1 MQVTPHVYV
10 MHIDDDSVY
19 HPGGSNNYFVGDPRE
34 AMVLID
40 TGDQQR
46 EWTRSIL
53 EYYEQLGRPKI
64 SAILLT
70 HSHQDHIGGLDR
82 IYDVVQAPVRCHPKL
97 VQKLASMV
105 GLDVVVPLKSR
116 EMVRTGGD
124 VAVQALF
131 TPGHEVDHVAFH
143 LQADRILFTGDCVL
157 GASSTTVRDLT
168 SYMQSLQLLTTYPHD
183 TICPGH
189 GPVVLPP
196 RGADLIR
203 WYMHH
208 REEREQ
214 QILAAL
220 ARGISGVKEITRHVY
235 PRNLRKGL
243 REGAERNVA
252 THLAKLVQEG
262 RVTQEPSSYVLQEA
276 VRNS

>member
-34 AMVLID
+34 EMLLID

-46 EWTRSIL
+46 EWTQSIL
-53 EYYEQLGRPKI
+53 EYYAHLGRPKI

-97 VQKLASMV
+97 VKKLASMV
-105 GLDVVVPLKSR
+105 GPDAVVPLKAR

-124 VAVQALF
+124 VAVQAIF

-143 LQADRILFTGDCVL
+143 LRADRVLFTGDCVL
-157 GASSTTVRDLT
+157 GASSSTVRDLA
-168 SYMQSLQLLTTYPHD
+168 SYMKSLQLLTTYQHD

-189 GPVVLPP
+189 GPSFP
-196 RGADLIR
+196 
-203 WYMHH
+203 HH
-208 REEREQ
+208 AGRSWC
-214 QILAAL
+214 AGTCTTA
-220 ARGISGVKEITRHVY
+220 
-235 PRNLRKGL
+235 
-243 REGAERNVA
+243 RNVNNRSWRRWPRASQGSRRSPGTSIHA
-252 THLAKLVQEG
+252 TCTKDC
-262 RVTQEPSSYVLQEA
+262 
-276 VRNS
+276 VRGPNAT